1 MLKIKL
7 ERTDG
12 RNKGKEKERKLASKR
27 EIKY

>member
-7 ERTDG
+7 ERTDS
-12 RNKGKEKERKLASKR
+12 RNKRKKERKLASKR